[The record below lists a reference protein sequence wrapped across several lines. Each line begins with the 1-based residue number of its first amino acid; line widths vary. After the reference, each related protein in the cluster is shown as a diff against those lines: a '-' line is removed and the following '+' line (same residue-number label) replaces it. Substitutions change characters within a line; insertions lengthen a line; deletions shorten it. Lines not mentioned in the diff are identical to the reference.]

1 MVMNEQEDVQW
12 IGNTLTWAMT
22 ATVKGQKRK
31 KTATTYR
38 FVRSVSLTLL
48 HGHGR
53 HISFVLLLWGKG
65 AMDVVSAASLFLG
78 RPTNCNSYLTTW

>member
-1 MVMNEQEDVQW
+1 MVMNEQKDVRW

-31 KTATTYR
+31 KTAITYR
-38 FVRSVSLTLL
+38 FVRSVSLILL

-53 HISFVLLLWGKG
+53 HISFVLLWGKG
-65 AMDVVSAASLFLG
+65 QWMWFRLPRCFLES
-78 RPTNCNSYLTTW
+78 RRIVIAP